1 MVKQTW
7 RAILIGLTLAA
18 WAGGAASAS
27 NGQVLVLSVD
37 GPITQAVDV
46 YVERGIGEAERR
58 NAEAVIVELNTPG
71 GQIDVMEK
79 IVAAIRASDTP
90 VIVFVTPRGALA
102 GSAGAVITL
111 AGHAA
116 AMSPETAIG
125 AASPVGSGGE
135 DLNQTLD
142 QKIKEA
148 LSATARSLTERRG
161 EKAMELATAMIQ
173 SAKAVSV
180 SEAREAGLIDFV
192 AEDTA
197 ALLPQLDGFEV
208 IVRDQPR
215 KLRTADAAPIEFP
228 MSLIE
233 RFLHVLTNPNLI
245 SILLLVGAQSILIEL
260 SSPGG
265 WVAGFV
271 GAVCL
276 ALAFYGMSV
285 LPVNWFGLA
294 FIAIAFVLFL
304 LDIKAPTH
312 GALTL
317 AAAASLIVGTLVLFN
332 SPGTPAFER
341 VSVPLVVVTSLITAA
356 LFFVV
361 VMLAVRAQ
369 KRPVT
374 TGVQTLVGQIGEV
387 RAALTPSGQIQ
398 VAGELWSAESDGEPI
413 EAGKKVQVV
422 EVRGLRLR
430 VKRKQ

>member
-215 KLRTADAAPIEFP
+215 KLRTAGAAPIEFP